1 MKKRILCAVLCL
13 VLALSIAGC
22 GAKKKEVNPVEKIST
37 LSTTDE
43 ALGLKGKYTALSD
56 VTGGSVDAALV
67 GKWVSADGKTVY
79 TYAADGT
86 QHVHTEDY
94 GDTDLTFTCITCGDY
109 RILCEQVPVSSTDAD
124 GNTTESTALSYTA
137 YSVDN
142 DALYMVSVEEANPDY
157 NTHQTALL
165 TMYRADKQGSA
176 AASMAKN
183 PIALSALN
191 GTWTGDKGTFTIENG
206 TLTLNGDS
214 YALSFNDKNQLVAEK
229 EKDGGTTAYGMAVT
243 ILKDH
248 VENTENIVLAL
259 SYTGADENDRP
270 NLLPVLDDWK
280 ADYDWDT
287 WYYTGSFQL
296 Q

>member
-22 GAKKKEVNPVEKIST
+22 GAKKTEVNVIEKLSA
-37 LSTTDE
+37 LSTSDE
-43 ALGLKGKYTALSD
+43 ALGLKDKYAALSD

-137 YSVDN
+137 YSIEN
-142 DALYMVSVEEANPDY
+142 DILYMAVVEEHDPMFTTN
-157 NTHQTALL
+157 QTALVS
-165 TMYRADKQGSA
+165 MFKADSSGSADKA
-176 AASMAKN
+176 VAKN
-183 PIALSALN
+183 PIALSCLN
-191 GTWTGDKGTFTIENG
+191 GTWETEKGSLTI
-206 TLTLNGDS
+206 
-214 YALSFNDKNQLVAEK
+214 
-229 EKDGGTTAYGMAVT
+229 KDGVLTCDGKSGKISFDDSNRLVVELDGKTTAYGMSVT
-243 ILKDH
+243 ILKDYG
-248 VENTENIVLAL
+248 ENTETNVLAL

-280 ADYDWDT
+280 TDYGWDT
-287 WYYTGSFQL
+287 WYYTGSFKL